1 MTTTT
6 AHVIDEETYTLLQE
20 IMADEFAE
28 LIDFFRKDAVSA
40 LESLQQCVPL
50 ADAAQVGTICHK
62 LKSSSKLIG
71 AFHMAELARL
81 LEEYKD
87 DHDQERAQE
96 HLQGLVAEYAQ
107 VVQWLDSHQP
117 VSA

>member
-1 MTTTT
+1 MMTNT
-6 AHVIDEETYTLLQE
+6 AHNIDEETFIMLQE

-28 LIDFFRKDAVSA
+28 LIDFFRRDVVAG
-40 LESLQQCVPL
+40 LDSLQHCV
-50 ADAAQVGTICHK
+50 AQEDTEQVGAICHK

-71 AFHMAELARL
+71 AFKMAELARL

-87 DHDQERAQE
+87 DHDQVRASE
-96 HLQGLVAEYAQ
+96 HWQQLQAEYAQ
-107 VVQWLDSHQP
+107 VSLWLDSHQP